1 VSAVNDLEFAS
12 WLARGAG
19 EILTQLRQRSTMT
32 GKQLGYLGDIRSSE
46 FLMERL
52 AALRPD
58 DGVLCEETLDNPGRL
73 AKTRVW
79 IIDPLDGT
87 REFCEG
93 RTDWAVHVALA
104 VGGEPMFGAVAL
116 PALDLIHLSEEPLYL
131 GERHV
136 PPRMLVSRT
145 RPSPHAVAVAERIGA
160 ILVPMGSAG
169 AKAMAVVR
177 GEAEIYLHSGG
188 QYEWDNCAPAAVA
201 AAAGLHVSRLDG
213 SPLRYNNRSPWLP
226 DLLICRGELAPR
238 ILAALRDHDPSDTS
252 EPGPPFTASRQ
263 A

>member
-1 VSAVNDLEFAS
+1 MNDLEFAS
-12 WLARGAG
+12 WLACGAG
-19 EILTQLRQRSTMT
+19 EILSQLRRRSTIT
-32 GKQLGYLGDIRSSE
+32 GKQLGHLGDIRASE
-46 FLMERL
+46 FIMERL
-52 AALRPD
+52 AELRPD
-58 DGVLCEETLDNPGRL
+58 DGVLCEETVDNPERL
-73 AKTRVW
+73 SKSRVW

-104 VGGEPMFGAVAL
+104 VNRRPTIGAVAL
-116 PALDLIHLSEEPLYL
+116 PALDLIHLSEEPLYIA
-131 GERHV
+131 ERHA

-145 RPSPHAVAVAERIGA
+145 RPSPHAVAVADRLGA
-160 ILVPMGSAG
+160 ALVPMGSAG

-201 AAAGLHVSRLDG
+201 ITAGLHVSRLDG

-226 DLLICRGELAPR
+226 DLLICRADLAAQV
-238 ILAALRDHDPSDTS
+238 LAALRES
-252 EPGPPFTASRQ
+252 GPREEMRPFTASGQ